1 MNAQICLKRIE
12 LMSIKNNH
20 DENNFQSNKYCENE
34 KPEKKKWYLH
44 NFTLILFQKNFE
56 YPYNGQASEKLN

>member
-34 KPEKKKWYLH
+34 KPEEKKVVFIKFHAYTFPKEL
-44 NFTLILFQKNFE
+44 
-56 YPYNGQASEKLN
+56 